1 MRDRVF
7 GIQVVSEKDIVEFHR
22 YFLRRLLSKRPNVAV
37 RIFARGIQKPDYPPD
52 DRKDDNQ
59 KGEAAFASRMGKTAQ
74 FHLKPNPFAT
84 MTWPSRI
91 KRECFWNP
99 V

>member
-1 MRDRVF
+1 
-7 GIQVVSEKDIVEFHR
+7 
-22 YFLRRLLSKRPNVAV
+22 
-37 RIFARGIQKPDYPPD
+37 
-52 DRKDDNQ
+52 
-59 KGEAAFASRMGKTAQ
+59 MGKTAQ